1 MVRVVGKFYKC
12 ARELTEYCGN
22 GLLFQVHDTVADDGK
37 CWLHV
42 YADDGSDDDGSDDAP
57 RDIIQCFGSDARQR
71 ILQAVER
78 YLSYPAPV
86 FA

>member
-12 ARELTEYCGN
+12 ARELTEYRGN
-22 GLLFQVHDTVADDGK
+22 GLLLQVHDTVADDNK

-42 YADDGSDDDGSDDAP
+42 YVDDGSDDAP
-57 RDIIQCFGSDARQR
+57 RDIVQCFGPDARQR
-71 ILQAVER
+71 IILAVER
-78 YLSYPAPV
+78 FLQYPAPV